1 MIINEKLGTPDI
13 ITNIIESNQSVIYSC
28 ISNKKSSIILN
39 INECINIRNKQINF
53 IIPNLQINFNYNSKN
68 YYGNLLFDNLIT
80 SNYQKCVINL
90 NIPNNFIFILVL
102 KTLSHELVHL
112 YELHQ
117 LKNKFNK
124 SYWNRTLALQNF
136 NYEDIGFF
144 KDLFYLSF
152 PHEIRANI
160 GSIKILLCNVDKDK
174 NTLLKIL
181 KGSVEWQNSKN
192 LKEFNPKKFLQ
203 FLKINS
209 SIEDILFGFNY
220 FNHLLKIKTKITN
233 EIELLEYLEKVK
245 KYFLKK
251 GTELERK
258 LLSKVSERLNEKL
271 EYITTYFNY
280 DNSYEHY
287 LNSERYKHYSRECKI
302 NKILEEDYLEYLQFF

>member
-1 MIINEKLGTPDI
+1 MRINEKLGTPDI
-13 ITNIIESNQSVIYSC
+13 ITKIIESNQTTIYNC
-28 ISNKKSSIILN
+28 ITNKKTFTLLS
-39 INECINIRNKQINF
+39 INESITISKKQINF
-53 IIPNLQINFNYNSKN
+53 IIPNLQINFSYSSKN
-68 YYGNLLFDNLIT
+68 YYGNLLFDNLIN

-90 NIPNNFIFILVL
+90 NIPNNFDFILVL
-102 KTLSHELVHL
+102 KTLSHELIHL
-112 YELHQ
+112 YELYQ
-117 LKNKFNK
+117 LKNKFDK

-152 PHEIRANI
+152 PHGIRANV
-160 GSIKILLCNVDKDK
+160 GSVKILLCNVNKEK

-181 KGSVEWQNSKN
+181 KGSTEWQNSKN
-192 LKEFNPKKFLQ
+192 LKEFNPKKFLE

-209 SIEDILFGFNY
+209 SIEDIIFGFNY
-220 FNHLLKIKTKITN
+220 FNHLLKIKTNISN

-271 EYITTYFNY
+271 EYITPYSNY
-280 DNSYEHY
+280 EGYESYI
-287 LNSERYKHYSRECKI
+287 NSERYKQHSRECKI